1 MLDSGKL
8 LNVPIHARTMKAMR
22 KSLITGLI
30 LMGLAGTAMVS
41 TSIAQTPPPGLNP
54 PPPPPPVGLNPPPPP
69 AHPQA
74 APEIDAAS
82 AAAALALLAGG
93 LIVLR
98 GRKRES

>member
-1 MLDSGKL
+1 
-8 LNVPIHARTMKAMR
+8 MR
-22 KSLITGLI
+22 KSLIAGLM

-41 TSIAQTPPPGLNP
+41 TSIAQTPPPVGLNPPPPPPVGLNP

-69 AHPQA
+69 AAPLA

-93 LIVLR
+93 LLVLR

>member
-1 MLDSGKL
+1 
-8 LNVPIHARTMKAMR
+8 MR
-22 KSLITGLI
+22 KSLIAGLM

-41 TSIAQTPPPGLNP
+41 TSIAQTPPPVGLNPPPPPPVGLNPPP

-69 AHPQA
+69 AAPLA

-93 LIVLR
+93 LLVLR